1 MADLT
6 RWNRAGL
13 ARVRYVDGNAAV
25 WRARLHAALAARF
38 PAWPLPPADDDARAD
53 WGWEIARAFARSTHV
68 LTEHLDRYA
77 NEGYLGTAGEWDSVR
92 RLVAMLD
99 YAPAPPASAS
109 TPLAL
114 DAKAAGTLAAGLQ
127 LKHSPPDGGPPV
139 VFETLEDL
147 ELDPALNALRARGHD
162 RNPQPL
168 TGRVLALETRVEELA
183 AGQPLL
189 LEDERDGSLRAYL
202 IDEVRQLDDHTE
214 LAVSPPLAASLMRG
228 HTLVHLLPRERLAPL
243 GPVPAGAVA
252 IERVLHLAAPP
263 AGLLPNEVVY
273 VSDGVN
279 AYHRRVTHL
288 RATALVLDRAL
299 GPLDTR
305 QASVGRPV
313 QVSVSR
319 ISERLDGAIVAL
331 ALAGDWSRL
340 AGARVAHRE
349 AGQVA
354 NYEVMAAD
362 YRAPVPGDPAS
373 GYTTLRLSRPAG
385 EPVLANPQHLLVP
398 PPGAGPWATDSYI
411 AKDHGHL
418 PRELVTPL
426 PKHAAV
432 GAPAVL
438 VMGAQ
443 LAWGRLEAIALDR
456 DAGEARLAAAW
467 ADRGGGDW
475 YLAASR
481 LHAGFKLQARLHGW
495 QHNATPL
502 AGRLVPLAGSAP
514 AALAPGRK
522 LIVEGGGEAQLS
534 SLVEV
539 QPSAQG
545 DALLLADDLPAGT
558 TYATLLLSAN
568 VVRAGHGERRPA
580 KILGNGD
587 AIRSRQRFVLAEKD
601 VAFVADRSQRAG
613 VAAAITVTVDGQ
625 AWDQLSTLNEAA
637 PEARAYTVRLDED
650 GLLEIGFGDGVHGRR
665 LPTGSGNVR
674 VEFRVGTGLAG
685 NLAAASLTRPAK
697 PHPRIAAVRQP
708 LPATGGNDREPVESL
723 RRAAPATVLTLERA
737 VALADFEHLVAS
749 HASVWQARAFRRP
762 APGTRGARVEV
773 VVVPAGGGAL
783 APELAEE
790 LRAYLAARALPGV
803 RIRVSRYTPRALELA
818 AALGVDASLGEPE
831 TILAAA
837 RGALLAAF
845 ALETR
850 SIGDDAFLSAAYATI
865 ENVSGVVNS
874 RIGIFATDTTPG
886 LQRRIG
892 AGPAELLY
900 LPESRLGL
908 TAAEALP

>member
-13 ARVRYVDGNAAV
+13 ARIRYVDGNVAT
-25 WRARLHAALAARF
+25 WRKRLRESLAARF
-38 PAWPLPPADDDARAD
+38 PTWPLPAADIDARAD
-53 WGWEIARAFARSTHV
+53 WGWEIARAFARSVHV

-109 TPLAL
+109 TSLAL
-114 DAKAAGTLAAGLQ
+114 DASSAGTIAAGFA
-127 LKHSPPDGGPPV
+127 LKHIPPDGGLPV

-147 ELDPALNALRARGHD
+147 DLDPALNALRPRDHD

-168 TGRVLALETRVEELA
+168 AGSVLALEARVEDLA
-183 AGQPLL
+183 AGQPLV
-189 LEDERDGSLRAYL
+189 LEDERDGALRAYL
-202 IDEVRQLDDHTE
+202 IDEVRQFADHTE
-214 LAVSPPLAASLMRG
+214 LAVSPPLAASLVRG
-228 HTLVHLLPRERLAPL
+228 HTLVHLLPKERLAPL
-243 GPVPAGAVA
+243 GPTPAGPVA
-252 IERVLHLAAPP
+252 IDRVLHLAAPP
-263 AGLLPNEVVY
+263 AGLLQNEVVY
-273 VSDGVN
+273 VSDGAN
-279 AYHRRVTHL
+279 AYHRRVAHVRGT
-288 RATALVLDRAL
+288 RLVLDRTL

-305 QASVGRPV
+305 QASVARPV

-319 ISERLDGAIVAL
+319 IGERLAGAIVAL
-331 ALAGDWSRL
+331 ELAGDWSRL
-340 AGARVAHRE
+340 AGAIVAHRD
-349 AGQVA
+349 AGLVA
-354 NYEVMAAD
+354 NYAVMAAD
-362 YRAPVPGDPAS
+362 YRAPVPDDPGS

-385 EPVLANPQHLLVP
+385 EPALANPQHLLVP
-398 PPGAGPWATDSYI
+398 PLGAGPWATDSYI
-411 AKDHGHL
+411 AKDNGHL

-481 LHAGFKLQARLHGW
+481 VHTGFKLQARLAGW
-495 QHNATPL
+495 QINATPL

-514 AALAPGRK
+514 ALLTAGRK
-522 LIVEGGGEAQLS
+522 LIVEGGGQALLT

-558 TYATLLLSAN
+558 TYADLLLSAN
-568 VVRAGHGERRPA
+568 VVRAGHGESRPA

-587 AIRSRQRFVLAEKD
+587 ATRSRQRFVLAEQD
-601 VAFVADRSQRAG
+601 VAFVADRTQRAG
-613 VAAAITVTVDGQ
+613 VAAAITLTVDGQ
-625 AWDQLSTLNEAA
+625 AWDQVSTLNEVA

-650 GLLEIGFGDGVHGRR
+650 GLLELGFGDGVHGRR

-674 VEFRVGTGLAG
+674 AEFRVGTGLAG
-685 NLAAASLTRPAK
+685 NLAPASFTKPAK

-737 VALADFEHLVAS
+737 VALADFEHLAAS

-762 APGTRGARVEV
+762 APGARGARVEV
-773 VVVPAGGGAL
+773 VVVPAGGGEL

-790 LRAYLAARALPGV
+790 LHAYLAARALPEV
-803 RIRVSRYTPRALELA
+803 TIRVSRYTPRELELA
-818 AALGVDASLGEPE
+818 ATLGVDPSFGEAE
-831 TILAAA
+831 AIVAAA

-850 SIGDDAFLSAAYATI
+850 HIGDDAFLSAAYAAI
-865 ENVSGVVNS
+865 ENVAGVVNS
-874 RIGIFATDTTPG
+874 RIGVFATDATPG
-886 LQRRIG
+886 LQRRIA

-900 LPESRLGL
+900 LPATRLAL
-908 TAAEALP
+908 SAEEALP